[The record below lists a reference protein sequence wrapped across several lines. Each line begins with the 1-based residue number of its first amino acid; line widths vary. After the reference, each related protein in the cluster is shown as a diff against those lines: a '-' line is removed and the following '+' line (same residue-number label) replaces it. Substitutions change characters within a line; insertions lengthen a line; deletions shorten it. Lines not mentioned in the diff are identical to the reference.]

1 MEEWEYRNAIN
12 FSNSHPGFGEN
23 DKIPGDPKNNKPDK
37 NEKPSKEAIEAEH
50 RPIPIN
56 DGLS

>member
-23 DKIPGDPKNNKPDK
+23 DKIPGDSKHKPDK
-37 NEKPSKEAIEAEH
+37 NEKPSKEAIETEQP
-50 RPIPIN
+50 PIPTN
-56 DGLS
+56 DVVS